1 MADTPNY
8 DINYDDKRFQQ
19 VETDKTAALD
29 NMENT
34 YNGMINQ
41 SDGYFQQQIEA
52 TNQWG
57 ETQAANQQA
66 QTDFAIEQIE
76 QQKQHAQEDY
86 TTEQSG
92 AYADWQ
98 KQSNQYGANAEQMA
112 AQGMQNTGYSESAQ
126 VSMYNQYQNRV
137 AVARQTFLRAQQ
149 NYNNQ
154 INEARL
160 QNNAALA
167 EIAFNTLQT
176 SLELGLQGFQYKNT
190 LLLDKMNK
198 KQEVENQYYQRYQDV
213 LNQINHENAMKEEVR
228 QYNESLAENKRQHD
242 ETLAENKR
250 QHNETLA
257 EDKRQYDTSL
267 KENKRQFNKT
277 YSLDKAKF
285 DESKSQFEKS
295 HQLDKDK
302 LAAQKDQF
310 EKSYGLDARRVA
322 LSEKQ
327 YEDSK
332 NASTINKSSGG
343 GSSSSSSTSNGAAAA
358 KQDSSNIRENKETTS
373 KTTADEYLNE
383 MIRSGASKDQISNEI
398 ALALAKG
405 EISNKTAQLLRT
417 KYTPRGVQY

>member
-1 MADTPNY
+1 MANTPNY

-19 VETDKTAALD
+19 VNTDKTAALD

-34 YNGMINQ
+34 YNDMISQ
-41 SDGYFQQQIEA
+41 SDGYFQKQIDA

-57 ETQAANQQA
+57 ETQKQNQQA

-76 QQKQHAQEDY
+76 QQKQHAKEDY

-98 KQSNQYGANAEQMA
+98 KQSGKYGANAEQMA
-112 AQGMQNTGYSESAQ
+112 AQGMQGTGYSESAQ

-213 LNQINHENAMKEEVR
+213 LNQINHENAMKEEIR

-242 ETLAENKR
+242 ETLAENARQHNESLAENKR

-257 EDKRQYDTSL
+257 EDKRQYDQSFA
-267 KENKRQFNKT
+267 ENKRQFGINSQHQNAQLRLEK
-277 YSLDKAKF
+277 LKF
-285 DESKSQFEKS
+285 NFQKQQYEDQKKNEI
-295 HQLDKDK
+295 DKDK
-302 LAAQKDQF
+302 DDDNTDGGKVKGEKAA
-310 EKSYGLDARRVA
+310 G
-322 LSEKQ
+322 
-327 YEDSK
+327 
-332 NASTINKSSGG
+332 
-343 GSSSSSSTSNGAAAA
+343 
-358 KQDSSNIRENKETTS
+358 QDSSTISGGDKREHGGKGGKFGTS
-373 KTTADEYLNE
+373 ADDYINAL
-383 MIRSGASKDQISNEI
+383 ISSGASKDRISNEI

-405 EISNKTAQLLRT
+405 EISENEAKRLREI
-417 KYTPRGVQY
+417 YTPKGVQY